1 MAIRQPYFASLIKE
15 DHRKLHLTKPML
27 ELKKKKLELKFV
39 FFFLGG
45 RESKPGKWPWQVA
58 IRNVWHE
65 TFCGGTI
72 VAPGWVLT
80 AAHCIRKR
88 LFVLLGEHDLVIHEV
103 RMSFLVFFL
112 CLVLAQVPKCFVLV
126 QIF

>member
-15 DHRKLHLTKPML
+15 DHKKLHLIKPSL
-27 ELKKKKLELKFV
+27 ELKKKLRFV

-103 RMSFLVFFL
+103 RKGFFSSL
-112 CLVLAQVPKCFVLV
+112 NGT
-126 QIF
+126 

>member
-15 DHRKLHLTKPML
+15 DHRKLHLIKQIL
-27 ELKKKKLELKFV
+27 ELKKKLKSII
-39 FFFLGG
+39 FFLGG

-103 RMSFLVFFL
+103 RMPFACLLLL
-112 CLVLAQVPKCFVLV
+112 CPVLL
-126 QIF
+126 